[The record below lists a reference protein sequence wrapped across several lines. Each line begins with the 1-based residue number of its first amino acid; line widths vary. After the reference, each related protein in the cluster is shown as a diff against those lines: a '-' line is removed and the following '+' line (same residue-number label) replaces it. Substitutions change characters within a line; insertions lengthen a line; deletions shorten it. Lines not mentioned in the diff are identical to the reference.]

1 MDIPILLKNNI
12 QSVFRVQLPFSFPQQ
27 PPAVY
32 LLAPQGTH
40 QNLGSSSIHFKLNL
54 GPNQIVQHYKLLKWG
69 VHSNLALI
77 LAEVFQLFINEPPV
91 FVFPFF

>member
-1 MDIPILLKNNI
+1 MVTNDVMDIPILLKGNV

-40 QNLGSSSIHFKLNL
+40 QNLG
-54 GPNQIVQHYKLLKWG
+54 PNQVVQHYKLLKWG
-69 VHSNLALI
+69 VHSNLGKFFLYIKFIICSFNLI
-77 LAEVFQLFINEPPV
+77 RNLSIIHK
-91 FVFPFF
+91 

>member
-12 QSVFRVQLPFSFPQQ
+12 QSVFRIQLPFSFPQQ

-32 LLAPQGTH
+32 LLAPQGSH
-40 QNLGSSSIHFKLNL
+40 QNL
-54 GPNQIVQHYKLLKWG
+54 GPNQLVQHYKLLKWG

-77 LAEVFQLFINEPPV
+77 LSEVFQLFINEPPV
-91 FVFPFF
+91 FVFLF